1 VITWWVYY
9 AGEPVASIRADEH
22 ASENQ
27 VRGIAYAQNERT
39 PICYPESPGEHALK
53 IRFGEVRRG

>member
-1 VITWWVYY
+1 MYY
-9 AGEPVASIRADEH
+9 AGKPVASVRADEH